1 MASRKDYYD
10 ILGIRRGATAAEIEK
25 AYQKLIRTY
34 QAPPGAKKI
43 AEVRFQEIS
52 EAYEILSDKD
62 KRERYD
68 RAEPLETDG
77 EFFEY
82 IPEEE
87 YEEEPEDF
95 GLDGF
100 EDVFKEFFGPADGA
114 VSTQPQ
120 PGGDLLAGVELDLED
135 VVQGTI
141 KILHI
146 VQDVPCTPCRGT
158 GMDSQSA
165 KRICNH
171 CGGAGQIQIGLPPAA
186 FCQTCF
192 RCQGTGRIPQA
203 LCSVCSG
210 KGRLNRKKTLSLRIP
225 PGVANGCRIFFRG
238 LGKMGENK
246 APRGDLIV
254 HLKVKEHPYFR
265 RKGDDLF
272 LCEVPLT
279 MWEAALGVEIEV
291 PSLKGIEKIKVPPAM
306 QTGGEIR
313 LHQAGIPH
321 FHHEG
326 RGDLVITF
334 RVVTPRDLNGRSR
347 EIMAELKKLHP
358 GDPRKNCGWRKNHP

>member
-34 QAPPGAKKI
+34 YPPPGGNTA
-43 AEVRFQEIS
+43 AEARFREIS

-68 RAEPLETDG
+68 RSEPLETYSDFLG
-77 EFFEY
+77 Y
-82 IPEEE
+82 MPEEND
-87 YEEEPEDF
+87 EEGPEEF
-95 GLDGF
+95 SLDGF
-100 EDVFKEFFGPADGA
+100 EDVFKQYFDPADGA
-114 VSTQPQ
+114 ISRHPQ
-120 PGGDLLAGVELDLED
+120 PGGDLYSTVLLDLED

-146 VQDVPCTPCRGT
+146 LQDIPCTPCRGT

-165 KRICNH
+165 KRVCSH
-171 CGGAGQIQIGLPPAA
+171 CGGAGQIQIGLPPAT

-192 RCQGTGRIPQA
+192 RCQGTGRIPQDP
-203 LCSVCSG
+203 CPVCSG
-210 KGRLNRKKTLSLRIP
+210 KGRLKRKKTLTLRIP

-238 LGKMGENK
+238 LGKMGQNRG
-246 APRGDLIV
+246 PRGDLIV
-254 HLKVKEHPYFR
+254 QLEVRDHPYFR
-265 RKGDDLF
+265 RQGDDLF

-279 MWEAALGVEIEV
+279 IWEAALGVEIEV
-291 PSLKGIEKIKVPPAM
+291 PSLKGMEKIKVPPAM

-313 LHQAGIPH
+313 LPQAGIPH
-321 FHHEG
+321 FHSEG

-334 RVVTPRDLNGRSR
+334 RVITPQDLPRRSQK
-347 EIMAELKKLHP
+347 IMEELKKLHP
-358 GDPRKNCGWRKNHP
+358 QDVRGNCIWRRKHR

>member
-10 ILGIRRGATAAEIEK
+10 ILGVRRGATAAEIEK
-25 AYQKLIRTY
+25 AYQKLVRTY
-34 QAPPGAKKI
+34 HAPPGANKI

-68 RAEPLETDG
+68 RAEPFETDS

-82 IPEEE
+82 ISEEE
-87 YEEEPEDF
+87 YEEEPDEF
-95 GLDGF
+95 SLDGF
-100 EDVFKEFFGPADGA
+100 EDVFKEFFSRADVA
-114 VSTQPQ
+114 VSKHPQ
-120 PGGDLLAGVELDLED
+120 PGGDLLATVELDLED

-146 VQDVPCTPCRGT
+146 LQDVPCTPCRGT
-158 GMDSQSA
+158 GMDSRSA
-165 KRICNH
+165 KKICSH

-192 RCQGTGRIPQA
+192 RCQGTGRIPRDS
-203 LCSVCSG
+203 CPVCSG

-225 PGVANGCRIFFRG
+225 QGVADGCRIFFRG
-238 LGKMGENK
+238 LGKMGESK

-254 HLKVKEHPYFR
+254 HLKVREHPYFR

-272 LCEVPLT
+272 LSEVPLT

-291 PSLKGIEKIKVPPAM
+291 PGLKGMEKIKVPPAM

-313 LHQAGIPH
+313 LRQAGIPH
-321 FHHEG
+321 FHQEG

-334 RVVTPRDLNGRSR
+334 RVVTPQDLDGRSQ
-347 EIMAELKKLHP
+347 EIMEELKKLHP
-358 GDPRKNCGWRKNHP
+358 GDARKNCRWRRNHQ